1 MERNRLYDSAADYFR
16 LNGNAIMK
24 LTPEAAIDVCLE
36 AAQRGLVVVRI
47 EGGIWHSPG
56 FEARLDC
63 IWDGAEPPIDLE
75 NAIANNARA
84 AEDIRRERVIHGA
97 FIICDAPLTGYR
109 HKRT

>member
-1 MERNRLYDSAADYFR
+1 MERIYDFAADYFR
-16 LNGNAIMK
+16 LNGHAIMK

-75 NAIANNARA
+75 SAIANNARA
-84 AEDIRRERVIHGA
+84 AEDIRRERADHSA

-109 HKRT
+109 HQRT

>member
-16 LNGNAIMK
+16 LSGHGVMK

-63 IWDGAEPPIDLE
+63 IWDGAEPPIDLKR
-75 NAIANNARA
+75 AIANNARA
-84 AEDIRRERVIHGA
+84 ADDIRRERAVHSA